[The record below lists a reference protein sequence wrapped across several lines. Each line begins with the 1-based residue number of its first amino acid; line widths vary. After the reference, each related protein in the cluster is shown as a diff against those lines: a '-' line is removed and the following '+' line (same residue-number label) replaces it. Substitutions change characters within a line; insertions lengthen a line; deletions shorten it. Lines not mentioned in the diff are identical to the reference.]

1 MHHTQ
6 VKSAAA
12 YETFLKFIEDR
23 SQVSPCVDNN
33 VYFSKCLKLSRPTII
48 AMMKRA
54 LAEGELVQVFDK
66 TQRKLFRVSKDSAEV
81 MAQRLATLL
90 AGAFNGPVVTDR
102 AFPAE
107 RLCAQLMCSPDQL
120 QEYTQILLSSGQFQ
134 RGVFE
139 LNGATVHG
147 WKRIGYVEPVQ
158 IPHREVVDGQGFSFK
173 VKPLEKGASRHMTQS
188 VVNAEADTRKH
199 YGSDAATKIV
209 NFLKFQGGTSTAT
222 YAEVA
227 AATGLNRTWV
237 AETIKAMVEKGV
249 VHKQKQGRQV
259 MLSLEP
265 IQAAAAAPSCV
276 ETKSTPV
283 QVAPVVYVAPA
294 VKENVTELELEP
306 RTYPLLQAI
315 NAKGISVS
323 HRALTNEV
331 FWTIQGG
338 LTVDQAL
345 VQTAREYGVSI

>member
-6 VKSAAA
+6 IKSAAA

-23 SQVSPCVDNN
+23 SQVKPCTDNN
-33 VYFSKCLKLSRPTII
+33 VYFSKCLKLSRPTVI

-54 LAEGELVQVFDK
+54 VAEGELVQTFDK
-66 TQRKLFRVSKDSAEV
+66 TQRKIFRVSKASPEV

-120 QEYTQILLSSGQFQ
+120 QDYTQILLSSGKFQ
-134 RGVFE
+134 RGTFD
-139 LNGATVHG
+139 LNGSSVHG
-147 WKRIGYVEPVQ
+147 WKRVGYVEPVQ
-158 IPHREVVDGQGFSFK
+158 IPHREVVEGQGFSFK
-173 VKPLEKGASRHMTQS
+173 VKPLEKGSSRHMTQS
-188 VVNAEADTRKH
+188 VVDTEASVRDH

-209 NFLKFQGGTSTAT
+209 NFLKFKGGTSTAT

-237 AETIKAMVEKGV
+237 AETVKAMAEKGV

-259 MLSLEP
+259 TLSLEP
-265 IQAAAAAPSCV
+265 IQAAATASPVV
-276 ETKSTPV
+276 EAKPTPV

-294 VKENVTELELEP
+294 LKENVTELELQP
-306 RTYPLLQAI
+306 QTYPLLQAI

-338 LTVDQAL
+338 MTVDQAL
-345 VQTAREYGVSI
+345 VQTAHEYGVSI